1 MRDLPGASLQSNDNI
16 LVQRLKLGESEA
28 WGELYARYRRRV
40 FRFALKLTQ
49 DRDLAE
55 DVVQETFLKMQSG
68 IHSLEESR
76 SLASWL
82 FTIARNTIYSHLRR
96 TRRNGQQEDADEV
109 STVEDTF
116 DRLVSD
122 ETSEI
127 VQRHI
132 ARLKTEYREVLLL
145 REYEDLSYAEISLVT
160 GDPEDT
166 VKWRL
171 FKARRA
177 LAKKL
182 KPMFGSER

>member
-1 MRDLPGASLQSNDNI
+1 LHTDDEELAA
-16 LVQRLKLGESEA
+16 RLKSGESEA
-28 WGELYARYRRRV
+28 WGELYARYRRRIY
-40 FRFALKLTQ
+40 RFALKLTQ

-55 DVVQETFLKMQSG
+55 DIVQETFLKMQSR
-68 IHSLEESR
+68 IRSLGESH

-82 FTIARNTIYSHLRR
+82 FTIARNEVYSHLRR
-96 TRRNGQQEDADEV
+96 TRRNGQQQDADEMWTAE
-109 STVEDTF
+109 STLDQ
-116 DRLVSD
+116 LVSA

-132 ARLKTEYREVLLL
+132 AQLKVEYREVLLL
-145 REYEDLSYAEISLVT
+145 REYEELSYAEISLVT
-160 GDPEDT
+160 GDPEAT

-182 KPMFGSER
+182 KPMFGMEK